1 MGSIHEVMEV
11 FREAPSN
18 SERGTKFEKLM
29 VRCFDLGPTAVSA
42 VRRGVVMDRLAR
54 TERQARHRNRPRC
67 PRTGQWRV
75 HGRSSASRRHAFG
88 LFRAMPGVKSV
99 GHVNILSTHL
109 PLSDRTVRLAPPRPG
124 WPSDRQTSPSV
135 SRCCNPPECRWRA
148 AQSTCPCCRSSL
160 PRRPA
165 WSGPGPA

>member
-29 VRCFDLGPTAVSA
+29 VRYFGLGPTAVSA
-42 VRRGVVMDRLAR
+42 VRRGVVMDRLAG

-75 HGRSSASRRHAFG
+75 HGDSAPVAAMRSDCSARCRASRR
-88 LFRAMPGVKSV
+88 LV
-99 GHVNILSTHL
+99 T
-109 PLSDRTVRLAPPRPG
+109 
-124 WPSDRQTSPSV
+124 
-135 SRCCNPPECRWRA
+135 
-148 AQSTCPCCRSSL
+148 
-160 PRRPA
+160 
-165 WSGPGPA
+165 